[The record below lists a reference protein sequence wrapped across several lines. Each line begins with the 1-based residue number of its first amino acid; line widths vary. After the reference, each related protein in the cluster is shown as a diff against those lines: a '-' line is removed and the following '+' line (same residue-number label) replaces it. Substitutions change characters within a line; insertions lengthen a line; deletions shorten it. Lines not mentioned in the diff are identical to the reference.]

1 MVSRYRRLLSV
12 CRYRPCRHEHVATDR
27 STAHAFLFGPRTAG
41 KRMLRSLGDDSA
53 RRCAHETTEADVVPA
68 FRRVI
73 RQPFNPISDSWPST
87 HRQPYPGA
95 DLRARYR
102 PSSSRRG
109 RAGFIN
115 PSSARVNGSLIR
127 LRQRETTWACLNLC
141 LSIAGITGLM
151 TCLSRPLYA
160 LIATS
165 SECFHPSDLAETQAG
180 IKGLCLV
187 CVSGSDQSL
196 LHHTSALTPCAPP
209 PPAFSSPSLPSRS
222 SCRRTI
228 LRRTLLARRS
238 SPTLSTKPCPT
249 LLMVECM

>member
-1 MVSRYRRLLSV
+1 V
-12 CRYRPCRHEHVATDR
+12 
-27 STAHAFLFGPRTAG
+27 F
-41 KRMLRSLGDDSA
+41 RSLGDDSA

-73 RQPFNPISDSWPST
+73 RQPSNAISDSWPST

-196 LHHTSALTPCAPP
+196 LHLQPFLHLRCPRAARAGVQSCAELCWPVVP
-209 PPAFSSPSLPSRS
+209 HQLCPRNHVRPYSWSSVCNFIN
-222 SCRRTI
+222 SCCRF
-228 LRRTLLARRS
+228 
-238 SPTLSTKPCPT
+238 
-249 LLMVECM
+249 